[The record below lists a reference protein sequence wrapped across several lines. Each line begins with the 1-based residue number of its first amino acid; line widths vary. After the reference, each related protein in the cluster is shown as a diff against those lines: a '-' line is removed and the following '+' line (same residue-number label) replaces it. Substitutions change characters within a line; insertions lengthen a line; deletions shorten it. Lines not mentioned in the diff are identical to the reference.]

1 MLIINGNDVQYQF
14 QNTIPLVVENAESQV
29 PKNDVLLE
37 GDNSM
42 IRVLQVD
49 NNSSQEYCLS
59 NAENNIITVEEV
71 ILEDTISIPTSSNR
85 NNVLEAEDDED
96 PKDPSYHVE
105 ETHSEEESND
115 TGKEKDCFE

>member
-1 MLIINGNDVQYQF
+1 
-14 QNTIPLVVENAESQV
+14 VVENAESQV